1 MKYKTFSHL
10 FSCLIKKIVKKNWRC
25 ERCHKWQWNGRR
37 NKTIRISKGIMF
49 VVWQKSLQNIAIFS
63 PSDFSTPIQSFFFPP
78 LPFFSLGL
86 RASNND
92 MESFLFRHIL
102 VSVIVRSFPRSHP
115 TVSLPMPSTRSLF
128 PIVHTNFPYQ
138 TDGDVCGEC

>member
-10 FSCLIKKIVKKNWRC
+10 FSCLIKKIGKKYLRR

-37 NKTIRISKGIMF
+37 NKTIRTSKDIVF
-49 VVWQKSLQNIAIFS
+49 VVWRKTLQNNAIFS

-78 LPFFSLGL
+78 LPFFSLSL
-86 RASNND
+86 RAPNND

-102 VSVIVRSFPRSHP
+102 VSVIVRSFSLSHP

-128 PIVHTNFPYQ
+128 PIVHTNFSYQ
-138 TDGDVCGEC
+138 TYGDVCGEC